1 MEELRIPPEVAD
13 RLGYYVYLYVDPR
26 TDRPFYIGK
35 GQGRRVLAHLSVQNE
50 SRKAEVIAALKSE
63 GKVPRIDILVH
74 DLPDE
79 ESAFRIEAA
88 VIDALELAGLT
99 NQVRGWGTAQRGRA
113 RLSELIAAYG
123 ATPVEITDPSILIR
137 INRVYRAS
145 MDANSLYDAT
155 RGSWRVGQRRERA
168 KLAMAVYEGVVRAVY
183 EIEAWHPAGSTPYAT
198 RDVAKLRREGRWEF
212 TGREAGQEFQERYVG
227 RSVGAYL
234 RRGLQSPIVYVKC
247 R

>member
-1 MEELRIPPEVAD
+1 
-13 RLGYYVYLYVDPR
+13 VYLYVDPR

-145 MDANSLYDAT
+145 MDANSLYEAT
-155 RGSWRVGQRRERA
+155 RGSWARRTA
-168 KLAMAVYEGVVRAVY
+168 
-183 EIEAWHPAGSTPYAT
+183 
-198 RDVAKLRREGRWEF
+198 
-212 TGREAGQEFQERYVG
+212 
-227 RSVGAYL
+227 
-234 RRGLQSPIVYVKC
+234 
-247 R
+247 